1 MIKLRALGWGQVLA
15 LGCLTVMGTGLADAA
30 GIPPINAANIAA
42 GRTIAF
48 NKAQGNCLACHVLP
62 GGVQAG
68 NVGPNLSELPIHVIF
83 KNREKLAKFIYDP
96 EKVIPHINMPRFG
109 KDKVLTNHQIGLVT
123 DYLWSLK

>member
-1 MIKLRALGWGQVLA
+1 MTRFGAFRKGQILF
-15 LGCLTVMGTGLADAA
+15 LGCLTLLGTGVAVA
-30 GIPPINAANIAA
+30 GSIPPINAANIAA
-42 GRTIAF
+42 GRAIAF

-83 KNREKLAKFIYDP
+83 KNREKLVQFIYDP

-109 KDKVLTNHQIGLVT
+109 KDKVLTDHQIGLVT

>member
-1 MIKLRALGWGQVLA
+1 MIRFKAFGLVQALSLVCLSALGS
-15 LGCLTVMGTGLADAA
+15 GLAAA
-30 GIPPINAANIAA
+30 DNIPPMNATNIAA
-42 GRTIAF
+42 GRAIAF

-68 NVGPNLSELPIHVIF
+68 NVGPNLSELPLHVVF

-96 EKVIPHINMPRFG
+96 EAVIPHINMPRFG
-109 KDKVLTNHQIGLVT
+109 KDEVLTNHQIGLVT